1 MAHAKAVIET
11 AHYATAIDAGG
22 HRIVADEPP
31 ANGGA
36 DAGPAP
42 YDLLL
47 AALSACTAITLKMY
61 ADRKQWP
68 LTRATVELHFTR
80 DAEKNEKIDRVL
92 HLEGDLSE
100 EQRARFGAIA
110 ERTPV
115 TLTLKRGLPILTTLA
130 PAGR

>member
-1 MAHAKAVIET
+1 MARAKAVIEK
-11 AHYATAIDAGG
+11 AHYATTIDAGG
-22 HRIVADEPP
+22 HTIVADEPQS
-31 ANGGA
+31 NGGA

-80 DAEKNEKIDRVL
+80 DADKNERVDRVL
-92 HLEGDLSE
+92 HLEGALNED
-100 EQRARFGAIA
+100 QRARFTDIA

-130 PAGR
+130 P